1 MDLIKNSY
9 KSNFSIKRYLFIL
22 SLVFLLPTARLSA
35 DGILFAPLVRAS
47 YDFNLGYTMS
57 WGFGIQNCKGEC
69 SPGGYL
75 MYSHSKKIQK
85 SGFISQL
92 SQQLQQL
99 HQPREGSSLS
109 FGLYAGMGIASF
121 RFGVNRMLFKE
132 KPDKEKPEKLWGVE
146 ASGQMIFVNFVAGAM
161 YNSELKNIKPRLG
174 LGLGIF

>member
-9 KSNFSIKRYLFIL
+9 KSKFSIKRYLFIL

-85 SGFISQL
+85 SGLISQL
-92 SQQLQQL
+92 SQQL
-99 HQPREGSSLS
+99 HQPREGSNLS

-132 KPDKEKPEKLWGVE
+132 KPEKLWGVE
-146 ASGQMIFVNFVAGAM
+146 ASGQMILVNFVAGAM